1 VVDVTQQNEII
12 DLYGGPF
19 VAHGRLANQFGFNCF
34 ALQLLWSSNLCC
46 FSPLIMLLRLKMLML
61 SGNRNLK
68 WRLAGLFAVF
78 ASLFVLAPAAQSATV
93 YKCAAEG
100 DRCVVKI
107 EDGIIGD
114 HVKILDEKAREIAQG
129 RIISRK
135 GAYAVVSV
143 ANASKTIR
151 KGYPVIVNIENRK
164 SAFQWAASF
173 SDKD

>member
-1 VVDVTQQNEII
+1 
-12 DLYGGPF
+12 
-19 VAHGRLANQFGFNCF
+19 
-34 ALQLLWSSNLCC
+34 
-46 FSPLIMLLRLKMLML
+46 MLML
-61 SGNRNLK
+61 SGNRTLN
-68 WRLAGLFAVF
+68 WRLAGLFALV
-78 ASLFVLAPAAQSATV
+78 ASLFVLAPGAQAATV

-135 GAYAVVSV
+135 GVYAVISV
-143 ANASKTIR
+143 ANASRTIR

>member
-1 VVDVTQQNEII
+1 
-12 DLYGGPF
+12 
-19 VAHGRLANQFGFNCF
+19 
-34 ALQLLWSSNLCC
+34 
-46 FSPLIMLLRLKMLML
+46 MLML
-61 SGNRNLK
+61 SGNQSLN
-68 WRLAGLFAVF
+68 WRLAGLAALF
-78 ASLFVLAPAAQSATV
+78 ASALLMAPSIQAATV

-114 HVKILDEKAREIAQG
+114 HVKVLDEKAREIAQG

-135 GAYAVVSV
+135 GAYAVISV

-164 SAFQWAASF
+164 SAYQWAATF